1 MVVLVAK
8 YFGFDIAQ
16 HKFAV
21 AVALQVGMGVF
32 QPTEATGV
40 TETAERLYIQSL
52 HAKGLGWRKP

>member
-8 YFGFDIAQ
+8 YFGFGFDIAQ

-32 QPTEATGV
+32 QPTGSE
-40 TETAERLYIQSL
+40 L
-52 HAKGLGWRKP
+52 